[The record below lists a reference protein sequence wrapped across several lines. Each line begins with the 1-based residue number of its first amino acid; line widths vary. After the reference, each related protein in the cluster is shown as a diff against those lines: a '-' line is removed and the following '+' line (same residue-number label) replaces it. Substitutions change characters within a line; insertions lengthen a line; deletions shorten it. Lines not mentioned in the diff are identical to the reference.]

1 MKFLIFIVL
10 LACDVGYNHCHAQS
24 SDSNIVCEI
33 NEEGVVVTGSLES
46 LLLAVRQ
53 GKNIRVGWEIDL
65 TKPSELT
72 IEHWSDA
79 GFLTIFKG
87 HLFAQIESIFEQ
99 APAPMTPPQV
109 MLVDSKPDGWV
120 GVIGTTGILRSNY
133 KGPSEKPIMEIME
146 LTESRVR
153 TKWAVLD

>member
-1 MKFLIFIVL
+1 
-10 LACDVGYNHCHAQS
+10 
-24 SDSNIVCEI
+24 
-33 NEEGVVVTGSLES
+33 
-46 LLLAVRQ
+46 
-53 GKNIRVGWEIDL
+53 
-65 TKPSELT
+65 
-72 IEHWSDA
+72 
-79 GFLTIFKG
+79 LTIFKG